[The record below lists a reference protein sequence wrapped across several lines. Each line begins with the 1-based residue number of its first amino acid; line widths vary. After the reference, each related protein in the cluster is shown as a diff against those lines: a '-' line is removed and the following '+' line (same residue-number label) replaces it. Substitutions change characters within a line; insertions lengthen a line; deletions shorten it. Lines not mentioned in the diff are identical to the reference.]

1 MKVSEQFPAPQRWSV
16 LGMATM
22 IAGLS
27 LVSTYSAVTS
37 WTSLPSNIF
46 VALYFFVV
54 LVVVPVLAAWA
65 FVLAWQKRQ
74 PDLAMILIAIPA
86 LILILRAFFVGG
98 L

>member
-1 MKVSEQFPAPQRWSV
+1 MKVSEQFPPPQRWSV
-16 LGMATM
+16 LGIAIM

-27 LVSTYSAVTS
+27 LISIYSAVTS

-65 FVLAWQKRQ
+65 FVLAWQKRR

-86 LILILRAFFVGG
+86 VVLILRAFFVGG

>member
-1 MKVSEQFPAPQRWSV
+1 MNVSEQFPAPQRWSV
-16 LGMATM
+16 LGIATL

-27 LVSTYSAVTS
+27 LVSIYSAVTT

-86 LILILRAFFVGG
+86 LILISRAFFVGG